1 MLTFQQFWTR
11 PSACRQII
19 WTFGVD
25 QSLLFLYRLKRWEKN
40 VVRHTFA
47 SVIACFT
54 CCTFYSVVGSC
65 LLSTGIKAD
74 KDRTD
79 LASGICCRFPY
90 REINILATFP
100 THVSG
105 RAGGVPRISR
115 DLTHSDEHVYRAAFP
130 CIIAEME
137 SMERR
142 RVRHPSVINQ

>member
-1 MLTFQQFWTR
+1 MGKKRGSSYICKCDCVFYVLYFLQC
-11 PSACRQII
+11 CREL
-19 WTFGVD
+19 
-25 QSLLFLYRLKRWEKN
+25 S
-40 VVRHTFA
+40 
-47 SVIACFT
+47 
-54 CCTFYSVVGSC
+54 VGSC

-79 LASGICCRFPY
+79 LASGICCRLPY